1 MHPISDI
8 EVVYDSTVTLVQA
21 NASDDM
27 VAMAAWVSNGLDTE
41 DRLQDKSKVKGLI
54 NFLYKNRHNSP
65 FEHGQFTFKIDT
77 PIFVAREFMRHRTFS
92 FNEISG
98 RYTTLSARFYIPAVT
113 RPLVQSGKIG
123 SYQFVP
129 GDSSQTMMTQNT
141 IHDSSQSAW
150 NEYVALK
157 DAGIANEVARMV
169 LPVNIMTQFYAT
181 VNPRNLMHFLDLR
194 TDPQALHEIRAVADQ
209 MEGFLE
215 KQMPLTYSAYSS
227 NRTVGN

>member
-1 MHPISDI
+1 
-8 EVVYDSTVTLVQA
+8 
-21 NASDDM
+21 
-27 VAMAAWVSNGLDTE
+27 
-41 DRLQDKSKVKGLI
+41 
-54 NFLYKNRHNSP
+54 
-65 FEHGQFTFKIDT
+65 
-77 PIFVAREFMRHRTFS
+77 
-92 FNEISG
+92 
-98 RYTTLSARFYIPAVT
+98 
-113 RPLVQSGKIG
+113 
-123 SYQFVP
+123 
-129 GDSSQTMMTQNT
+129 MTQNA
-141 IHDSSQSAW
+141 IYDSSQSAW